1 MRVLGNGLYAGDQHE
16 DSLSVEVAELAMM
29 RRLGASEAHIL
40 ATQNNLAS
48 SYQSLGRLEEANRM
62 LRDVYSGR
70 LKLLGE
76 EHPHTLSAANN
87 YAYDVDAVEAM
98 LVRSR
103 LFQRCP
109 TLRTFQEGDVSN
121 LAADAG
127 PINGTYCRRYRDA
140 AVATRA
146 SFNENPWELMR
157 NNNR

>member
-1 MRVLGNGLYAGDQHE
+1 MILTNCA
-16 DSLSVEVAELAMM
+16 ACAAPLAHDAP
-29 RRLGASEAHIL
+29 RCVRCHTRYCD
-40 ATQNNLAS
+40 AT
-48 SYQSLGRLEEANRM
+48 
-62 LRDVYSGR
+62 
-70 LKLLGE
+70 
-76 EHPHTLSAANN
+76 
-87 YAYDVDAVEAM
+87 
-98 LVRSR
+98 SR

-157 NNNR
+157 NNNM